1 MTREVFVVV
10 FAEFSVILVVFCAF
24 SDSFHVM
31 IIMEFNYILY
41 NY

>member
-10 FAEFSVILVVFCAF
+10 FAEFSVILVVICAF

-31 IIMEFNYILY
+31 IMEFNYILY